1 MTKSMDGMVNIGI
14 RVKLLILTIQLI
26 QFQAMQPQEAH
37 MCYDLCQGIYEAISQ
52 TASPQLINKIIALSA
67 IIKQEC
73 ELTDQF
79 EVGERTSQNDLS
91 RIDVRKLI
99 ADNCKLIQENNAL
112 MHGIHEWAPRI
123 SKHLEEVGKRLGE
136 IQNKL

>member
-1 MTKSMDGMVNIGI
+1 
-14 RVKLLILTIQLI
+14 
-26 QFQAMQPQEAH
+26 MQPQEAH

-52 TASPQLINKIIALSA
+52 TASPQLLNKIIALSA

-79 EVGERTSQNDLS
+79 EGGERTSQNDLS

-99 ADNCKLIQENNAL
+99 ADNCKLIQENNFDKIIFFL
-112 MHGIHEWAPRI
+112 KNI
-123 SKHLEEVGKRLGE
+123 LLKRLE
-136 IQNKL
+136 